1 MSLVNKNKGDGS
13 IKGILKSEDELFQ
26 DSGDVAM
33 QVEVDTS
40 NSQQRQSEGGG
51 GGGKRIKWDEDN
63 LMAAECERGTRQKI
77 IEPKTPYVKY
87 DEDNDT
93 VQIHRSSSGQWLP
106 PLKLNEAALEQALAN
121 VAHHPSIDIDDKISV
136 TSSSNNNNNN
146 NDPTNRR
153 ASSRMSTGSNGGI
166 MAGDTANTDSNH
178 HHFSS
183 SASYNEWDTTASEG
197 ENAMVD
203 SDGDFIYI
211 DASSA
216 AEYEQ
221 KKKKFFKLRSQHY
234 DMKNAL
240 RRGKDLLSTEDDDDD
255 DAAENQSMQDDGSN
269 GSSDSEESYGS
280 DGDFEV
286 NEDGNADPGRN
297 NVSRSKS
304 MTSASSQSSGHIR
317 LFRDQP
323 LKPALVKPQAG
334 GVSNTV
340 GGDVLRDKDSS
351 KRGRQASDGVQSFQS
366 SDKTGASSYRSRS
379 TSSKRD
385 KHVRIVDSRTKM
397 KDDI

>member
-1 MSLVNKNKGDGS
+1 MTSINKNKGDGS
-13 IKGILKSEDELFQ
+13 IKGILKSEDELYQ
-26 DSGDVAM
+26 NSGDVAM

-40 NSQQRQSEGGG
+40 ISQQRQSEGGG
-51 GGGKRIKWDEDN
+51 GGSGKRIKWDEDN

-77 IEPKTPYVKY
+77 TEPKTPYVKY

-136 TSSSNNNNNN
+136 TSSSNYNN
-146 NDPTNRR
+146 NDNNRR
-153 ASSRMSTGSNGGI
+153 ASSRMSTGSNSGI
-166 MAGDTANTDSNH
+166 VAVDTATTDSNH
-178 HHFSS
+178 HHFPSS
-183 SASYNEWDTTASEG
+183 SSYNEWDTTASEG

-240 RRGKDLLSTEDDDDD
+240 RRGKDLLSTEDDDNY
-255 DAAENQSMQDDGSN
+255 DAAEGQSIQDNGSN
-269 GSSDSEESYGS
+269 GNSDSDESYDS
-280 DGDFEV
+280 DGDSDV
-286 NEDGNADPGRN
+286 NEDGYTDPGRN
-297 NVSRSKS
+297 DVPRSKS

-334 GVSNTV
+334 SISSTV
-340 GGDVLRDKDSS
+340 GGDVQGDKDSI